1 MLHQSGEFNRVL
13 ERTEPGKQMSSALEH
28 QWWISVGAD
37 RGGCWQLSGTVSS
50 ELITDYE
57 GSECTLPRHCRPKS
71 PSGCPFGTE
80 WASEGIY
87 SRPFAYTLGSVNFA

>member
-13 ERTEPGKQMSSALEH
+13 ERTEPGKQMSGALEH

-57 GSECTLPRHCRPKS
+57 GRLPTAKPIEDCCRGTGI
-71 PSGCPFGTE
+71 PSN
-80 WASEGIY
+80 EG
-87 SRPFAYTLGSVNFA
+87 V